1 MISQAVGYVGK
12 QYENGF
18 VGYLAQDNFFVVL
31 SLEEGIS
38 QNDGQKLL
46 DGLKEELQ
54 AAIITNLSEFE
65 SQLSAIIVK
74 LNFPAHFSLASG
86 YLNNNVLYVK
96 TVGKGQIYYRR
107 GHEFDLLMDGDKSAS
122 GYIQEYDCA
131 VFTTLNSREQIGAV
145 SDMKAFVDMSP
156 PQDIV
161 EKLRNEKYDEHAG
174 GFISLFVEFS
184 SQRETVITPTTSLD
198 PVPVVETPSQD
209 VSGTQVATPKVEQA
223 PVVSPVSP
231 VQSVQP
237 PVQPQEKSRALPR
250 IQFFSSK
257 KFTIVAVVIV
267 FAILV
272 WSVVFGVQRRAAA
285 ELQKKFEDSKAK
297 IETSLDKASSEA
309 FINFDQSVVYIDEA
323 KNELATL
330 KQQLGEERKDEV
342 AELEKRISDA
352 ENAIVKREEKPSE
365 EIYDLALEDK
375 EARGST
381 VYLDGDKLAILDNKN
396 STVYVYSLDKKSN
409 TSYVSSDVKDSSL
422 VALYENKVFFFSKNR
437 GIYKFE
443 SESKAKQVI
452 KPDSGWGNIVDME
465 VYNGNIYLLDS
476 GRDEIYKYLVAESGY
491 SDKSSY
497 FQEGQSVDLESAV
510 DMSIDSAIY
519 VALKNEVIKYVTG
532 AKDQFSTSFPEK
544 SPNIEG
550 VYTNG
555 DMEQIFVWDKG
566 VGNLYVLE
574 KDGKYNRQIASSIIR
589 KAKNVVV
596 FKDKAF
602 VFDGVK
608 LYSISLD

>member
-1 MISQAVGYVGK
+1 MTAQAVGYVGK

-18 VGYLAQDNFFVVL
+18 VGYLAQDNFFVIL

-38 QNDGQKLL
+38 PDDGQKLL
-46 DGLKEELQ
+46 DGLKQ
-54 AAIITNLSEFE
+54 AVHEAIITNLSEFE
-65 SQLSAIIVK
+65 SQLSAIVVK

-122 GYIQEYDCA
+122 GYLQEYDCA

-145 SDMKAFVDMSP
+145 SDMKAFMDMSP

-161 EKLRNEKYDEHAG
+161 EKLKNEKYEEHG
-174 GFISLFVEFS
+174 TGFIGLFVEFS
-184 SQRETVITPTTSLD
+184 TQEVVSAPTGSLD
-198 PVPVVETPSQD
+198 PAPATEIAPQAVVQPQSPESP
-209 VSGTQVATPKVEQA
+209 QVAQ
-223 PVVSPVSP
+223 VSPVSP
-231 VQSVQP
+231 ILVA
-237 PVQPQEKSRALPR
+237 QPQEKSNTIPK

-257 KFTIVAVVIV
+257 KFTIVAVIIV

-272 WSVVFGVQRRAAA
+272 WSVIFGVQRRAAA
-285 ELQKKFEDSKAK
+285 ELQKKFEDSKTK

-330 KQQLGEERKDEV
+330 KQQLGEDRKDEI

-375 EARGST
+375 DARGST

-396 STVYVYSLDKKSN
+396 NTVYVFSLDKKSI
-409 TSYVSSDVKDSSL
+409 TSYVSSDVKDGTL
-422 VALYENKVFFFSKNR
+422 VSLYENQVFFFSKSR

-452 KPDSGWGNIVDME
+452 KPDSGWGNVVDME

-532 AKDQFSTSFPEK
+532 AKDQFATSFPEPT
-544 SPNIEG
+544 PNIEG

-596 FKDKAF
+596 LKDKAF

>member
-1 MISQAVGYVGK
+1 MIPQAVGYVGK

-31 SLEEGIS
+31 SIEEGTT
-38 QNDGQKLL
+38 QDDGQKLL
-46 DGLKEELQ
+46 DDLKQ
-54 AAIITNLSEFE
+54 ALLAATITNLSEFE
-65 SQLSAIIVK
+65 SQLSAIVVK
-74 LNFPAHFSLASG
+74 LNFPAHFNLASG
-86 YLNNNVLYVK
+86 YLNNNVLYIK

-131 VFTTLNSREQIGAV
+131 IFTTLNSREQVGAV
-145 SDMKAFVDMSP
+145 SDLKAFIDMSP

-161 EKLRNEKYDEHAG
+161 EKLKNEKYEEHEA
-174 GFISLFVEFS
+174 GFIALCVEFS
-184 SQRETVITPTTSLD
+184 SQAATVTPSPSPEPTPAVATTTPAVSESQTSLS
-198 PVPVVETPSQD
+198 PQT
-209 VSGTQVATPKVEQA
+209 A
-223 PVVSPVSP
+223 PVSPVS
-231 VQSVQP
+231 SAQP
-237 PVQPQEKSRALPR
+237 PVQPHEKSYTLPTV
-250 IQFFSSK
+250 QFFTSK
-257 KFTIVAVVIV
+257 KFTIIAVIII

-272 WSVVFGVQRRAAA
+272 WSVIFGVQRREEAKR
-285 ELQKKFEDSKAK
+285 QKRFDDSKTK
-297 IETSLDKASSEA
+297 IEASLEKAASEA
-309 FINFDQSVVYIDEA
+309 FINFDQSTIYIDEA
-323 KNELATL
+323 KNEVASL
-330 KQQLGEERKDEV
+330 KQQLGKDREKEI
-342 AELEKRISDA
+342 AELEKRINEA
-352 ENAIVKREEKPSE
+352 ENVIVKREEKASE
-365 EIYDLALEDK
+365 EFYDLALEDK
-375 EARGST
+375 DAQGST
-381 VYLDGDKLAILDNKN
+381 VYLDGDQLAILDNKN
-396 STVYVYSLDKKSN
+396 STVYVLSLDKKSL
-409 TSYVSSDVKDSSL
+409 TSYVSSDVKDGLLVSL
-422 VALYENKVFFFSKNR
+422 YDNQVFFFSKSR

-443 SESKAKQVI
+443 SESKSKQVI
-452 KPDSGWGNIVDME
+452 KTHSPW
-465 VYNGNIYLLDS
+465 GNIYLLDS

-532 AKDQFSTSFPEK
+532 AKDQFATSFPEPT
-544 SPNIEG
+544 PNIEG

-574 KDGKYNRQIASSIIR
+574 KDGKYNRQIASSIIK

-596 FKDKAF
+596 LKDKAF